1 LHGIVKKLGTN
12 FSFDFAKEE
21 SGERRRRSVSM
32 TDIEFKI
39 GQEHENMKGVYK
51 VLTIDR
57 DAMCVR
63 WESGEEITTTVALQ
77 SRIIER
83 MHIERTLIRAK
94 RGGKRKQPRPPEYAS
109 EFAGLKEDDFS
120 EDVAGAT
127 WRYYDSLGGAV
138 AVRLNSDKFD
148 IASWPRYGLSA
159 IHWADLNHRHQDD
172 FRLQAKFFARLD
184 EDCLYFGLDIERS
197 NQAKDAKDDWNAFI
211 AWIRDAKNDSWLNKV
226 VSENDLSICDM
237 KEEGAFSG
245 TIRSTGRK
253 WRLFNEGQEQ
263 EIESLADFLDDLT
276 ESAWVDLQIA
286 KIVEKGEVVTHGVE
300 IADDIARLFEKMMP
314 LYEASAVFG

>member
-1 LHGIVKKLGTN
+1 
-12 FSFDFAKEE
+12 
-21 SGERRRRSVSM
+21 M

-39 GQEHENMKGVYK
+39 GQEHENMRGVYK
-51 VLTIDR
+51 VLAIDR
-57 DAMCVR
+57 DAMRIR
-63 WESGEEITTTVALQ
+63 WESGEEVTTTVALQ

-83 MHIERTLIRAK
+83 MHRERALIRAK
-94 RGGKRKQPRPPEYAS
+94 RGGKRKQPQLSEYAS
-109 EFAGLKEDDFS
+109 EFEGLKEEDFS

-127 WRYYDSLGGAV
+127 WRHYDSLGGAV

-159 IHWADLNHRHQDD
+159 IHWDDLNHRRHDD

-184 EDCLYFGLDIERS
+184 ENCLYFGLCIERS
-197 NQAKDAKDDWNAFI
+197 NQGKDAKDDWNAFI
-211 AWIRDAKNDSWLNKV
+211 AWLRDAKNDSWLNKV
-226 VSENDLSICDM
+226 VYEHDLSIYDI
-237 KEEGAFSG
+237 KEEGAFTG
-245 TIRSTGRK
+245 TIMSAGGK

-276 ESAWVDLQIA
+276 DSTWVDLQIA
-286 KIVEKGEVVTHGVE
+286 KIVEKDEVVTHGVE
-300 IADDIARLFEKMMP
+300 IADDIARLFEMLMP

>member
-1 LHGIVKKLGTN
+1 
-12 FSFDFAKEE
+12 
-21 SGERRRRSVSM
+21 M

-57 DAMCVR
+57 DAMCIR
-63 WESGEEITTTVALQ
+63 WESGEEVTTTVALQ

-83 MHIERTLIRAK
+83 MHQELALIRAK
-94 RGGKRKQPRPPEYAS
+94 KGRKRKQPQPLEYAS
-109 EFAGLKEDDFS
+109 EFEGLKEDDFS

-127 WRYYDSLGGAV
+127 WRHYDSLGGAV

-159 IHWADLNHRHQDD
+159 INWADLNHRRHDD
-172 FRLQAKFFARLD
+172 FRLLAKFFARLD
-184 EDCLYFGLDIERS
+184 ENCLYFGLDIERS
-197 NQAKDAKDDWNAFI
+197 NQAMDAQDDWNPFI
-211 AWIRDAKNDSWLNKV
+211 AWLRDAKNDSWLNKV
-226 VSENDLSICDM
+226 VSEHNLSIYDI
-237 KEEGAFSG
+237 KEEGAFTG
-245 TIRSTGRK
+245 TIMSAGGK

-276 ESAWVDLQIA
+276 DSTRVDLQIA
-286 KIVEKGEVVTHGVE
+286 KIIEKDEVVTRGVE
-300 IADDIARLFEKMMP
+300 IADDIARMFEMLMP

>member
-1 LHGIVKKLGTN
+1 
-12 FSFDFAKEE
+12 
-21 SGERRRRSVSM
+21 M

-39 GQEHENMKGVYK
+39 GQEHENMRGVYK
-51 VLTIDR
+51 VLAIDR
-57 DAMCVR
+57 DAMRIR
-63 WESGEEITTTVALQ
+63 WESGEEVTTTVALQ

-83 MHIERTLIRAK
+83 MHRERALIRAK
-94 RGGKRKQPRPPEYAS
+94 RGGKRKQPQPSEYAS
-109 EFAGLKEDDFS
+109 EFEGLKEEDFS

-127 WRYYDSLGGAV
+127 WRHYDSLGGAV

-159 IHWADLNHRHQDD
+159 IHWDDLNHRRHDD

-184 EDCLYFGLDIERS
+184 ENCLYFGLCIERS
-197 NQAKDAKDDWNAFI
+197 NQGKDAKDDWNAFI
-211 AWIRDAKNDSWLNKV
+211 AWLRDAKNDSWLNKV
-226 VSENDLSICDM
+226 VYEHDLSIYDI
-237 KEEGAFSG
+237 KEEGAFTG
-245 TIRSTGRK
+245 TIMSAGGK

-276 ESAWVDLQIA
+276 DSTWVDLQIA
-286 KIVEKGEVVTHGVE
+286 KIVEKDEVVTHGVE
-300 IADDIARLFEKMMP
+300 IADDIARLFEMLMP

>member
-1 LHGIVKKLGTN
+1 M
-12 FSFDFAKEE
+12 S
-21 SGERRRRSVSM
+21 
-32 TDIEFKI
+32 DIEFKI

-57 DAMCVR
+57 DAMCIC
-63 WESGEEITTTVALQ
+63 WEDGEEITTTVALQ

-83 MHIERTLIRAK
+83 MHQELALIKAK
-94 RGGKRKQPRPPEYAS
+94 KGGKRKQPRSPKYAN
-109 EFAGLKEDDFS
+109 EFEGLKENDFS

-127 WRYYDSLGGAV
+127 WRHYDSLGGAV

-159 IHWADLNHRHQDD
+159 IHWDDLNHRRYDD

-184 EDCLYFGLDIERS
+184 ENCLYFGLDIERS
-197 NQAKDAKDDWNAFI
+197 NQAMDVQDDWNPFI
-211 AWIRDAKNDSWLNKV
+211 AWLRDAKNDSWLNKV
-226 VSENDLSICDM
+226 VYEHDLSIYDI
-237 KEEGAFSG
+237 KEEGAFTG
-245 TIRSTGRK
+245 TIMSAGGK

-263 EIESLADFLDDLT
+263 EIESLADFLNDLT
-276 ESAWVDLQIA
+276 DSTWVDLQIA
-286 KIVEKGEVVTHGVE
+286 KIVEKDEVVTHGVE
-300 IADDIARLFEKMMP
+300 IADDIARLFEMLMP